1 MKKTTLT
8 LLSVLFTFASFAQE
22 SIKVTNYDATKIN
35 QIELQFEYPELMSI
49 NTWDQKEVKITAD
62 VFINDGEDNEKFQID
77 SQIRN
82 GVLIINSEIKG
93 IDKYNN
99 YSINRD
105 TDEDGMKITRNG
117 TTISKNGKWRKNS
130 VVISVRL
137 EIMVPKGMDVKVDAR
152 YGIVEVLSNDIS
164 LDIEARYGGVDI
176 MVDEKMDLDIM
187 AKTQWGQI
195 YHNLDTK
202 LKADGEGAPGKWM
215 RTSASLNK
223 ASKKLYAESQYGN
236 VYLRKDN

>member
-1 MKKTTLT
+1 MNKTTLT
-8 LLSVLFTFASFAQE
+8 LFLLLFTFASFAQE
-22 SIKVTNYDATKIN
+22 AIKVTNYNAAKIN
-35 QIELQFEYPELMSI
+35 EIDLQFEYPELVRI

-77 SQIRN
+77 SQIR
-82 GVLIINSEIKG
+82 GGFLIINSEIKG
-93 IDKYNN
+93 IDEYNN

-105 TDEDGMKITRNG
+105 TDEEGMQITRNG

-130 VVISVRL
+130 IIISVRL
-137 EIMVPKGMDVKVDAR
+137 EIMVPKGMDVKIDAR

-195 YHNLDTK
+195 YHNLDAK

-215 RTSASLNK
+215 QTAASLNR
-223 ASKKLYAESQYGN
+223 ATKKLYAESQYGN
-236 VYLRKDN
+236 VYLRKNN